1 MLHNIISVSQS
12 CRLFSFA
19 ERMIVK
25 SDKIYFLKIF
35 KNIRD
40 KILNIYIKTLK
51 FSANT
56 MKCQC
61 SHNLYEYSCN
71 GKAIILAQLSTRGWK
86 DHNLLSVQEQI
97 YIFVELH
104 GRKQVASVVTLFKYW
119 KKHLSASTA

>member
-71 GKAIILAQLSTRGWK
+71 GKAIILAQLSTRRGK
-86 DHNLLSVQEQI
+86 RPQFIECSEDKYI
-97 YIFVELH
+97 YIYILELH
-104 GRKQVASVVTLFKYW
+104 VRKQGSNVVTC
-119 KKHLSASTA
+119 